1 MKRFLWLMLYGIIC
15 IQLAGCSGWT
25 IRTSKERKPRV
36 DQEIRGNRGFIFGK
50 PTSAAKEP
58 IFKERTVYRVE
69 VEIPYW
75 KKKKEPLKEK
85 PQLKPVAEPTKQD
98 KSIWGNKGYI
108 FESEKQEEMDV
119 KNIKAKEV
127 QTTLPIATK
136 TKPNKKAEISTYI
149 VKKGDTLQKISAKFY
164 GTTKRWTLIYKANRD
179 KIKSPDKVFPG
190 QILVIPDID
199 QFKK

>member
-1 MKRFLWLMLYGIIC
+1 MLYGIIC
-15 IQLAGCSGWT
+15 IQLAGCSGWV

-36 DQEIRGNRGFIFGK
+36 DQEIIGNRGFIFGK

-58 IFKERTVYRVE
+58 SFKERTVYRVE
-69 VEIPYW
+69 VEIPQW

-85 PQLKPVAEPTKQD
+85 PQFEPTFEPTKED
-98 KSIWGNKGYI
+98 KRLWGNKGYI
-108 FESEKQEEMDV
+108 FENQKQKIDIEKT
-119 KNIKAKEV
+119 NEV
-127 QTTLPIATK
+127 QTILPITIEPEAKK
-136 TKPNKKAEISTYI
+136 TVKISTYK
-149 VKKGDTLQKISAKFY
+149 VKTGDTLQKISAKFY

-190 QILVIPDID
+190 QVLVIPEVD